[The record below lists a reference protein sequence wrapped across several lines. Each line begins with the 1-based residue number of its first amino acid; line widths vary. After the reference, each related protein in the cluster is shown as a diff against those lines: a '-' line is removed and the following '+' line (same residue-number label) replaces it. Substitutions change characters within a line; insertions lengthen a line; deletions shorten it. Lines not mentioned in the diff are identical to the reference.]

1 MTLSSSVREG
11 APMSSSDA
19 MRSLL
24 TGSTT
29 LTFNVNIG
37 TRFEALM
44 TDEEAKAKDTAMAKE
59 LATYAPPR
67 VMRC

>member
-1 MTLSSSVREG
+1 
-11 APMSSSDA
+11 

-24 TGSTT
+24 TGATT

-44 TDEEAKAKDTAMAKE
+44 TDAEAKAKDQKTSQEIAG
-59 LATYAPPR
+59 
-67 VMRC
+67 

>member
-1 MTLSSSVREG
+1 
-11 APMSSSDA
+11 MSSSDA

-59 LATYAPPR
+59 LATYAPA
-67 VMRC
+67 